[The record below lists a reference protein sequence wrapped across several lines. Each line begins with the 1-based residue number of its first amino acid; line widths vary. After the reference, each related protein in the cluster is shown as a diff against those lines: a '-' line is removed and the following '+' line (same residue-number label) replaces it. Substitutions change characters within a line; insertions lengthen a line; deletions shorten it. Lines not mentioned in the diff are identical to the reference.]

1 MISSDFCSFDATTDG
16 DCDVGR
22 DDDDD
27 DDDDDGDD
35 GDVGCTVL
43 VLLL

>member
-1 MISSDFCSFDATTDG
+1 MISSDFCSFDATPDG

-27 DDDDDGDD
+27 DDDDDDGDD
-35 GDVGCTVL
+35 GDVVL